1 MIQVDYGFYA
11 ETYCGTI
18 IPDKNALKQPII
30 KANSHLNQYMHQ
42 EPDETNLEM
51 VKLCLCEVA
60 ELIYQDDAMRQ
71 EHGGKLIQSENTDGY
86 SVTYVSP
93 EGGEDGISQTDRD
106 IYSTIRRYLSGTGLL
121 YLGV

>member
-1 MIQVDYGFYA
+1 MIQVDYEFYA
-11 ETYCGTI
+11 DTYCGTI

-60 ELIYQDDAMRQ
+60 ELIYQDDVMRQ
-71 EHGGKLIQSENTDGY
+71 EHGGKSIQSENTDGY
-86 SVTYVSP
+86 SVTYTSP
-93 EGGEDGISQTDRD
+93 EDGEDGISQTDRN
-106 IYSTIRRYLSGTGLL
+106 IYSAIRRYLSGTGLL

>member
-1 MIQVDYGFYA
+1 MILVDYEFYA

-18 IPDKNALKQPII
+18 IPDEKDLRQPII
-30 KANSHLNQYMHQ
+30 KAISHLNQYMHQ

-60 ELIYQDDAMRQ
+60 ELIYQDDAMRM
-71 EHGGKLIQSENTDGY
+71 EHGGKSIQSENTDGY
-86 SVTYVSP
+86 SVTYASP
-93 EGGEDGISQTDRD
+93 EDGADGISQTDRE
-106 IYSTIRRYLSGTGLL
+106 IYSVIRRYLSGTGLL

>member
-1 MIQVDYGFYA
+1 MIQVDYEFYA
-11 ETYCGTI
+11 DTYCGTI
-18 IPDKNALKQPII
+18 IPDKNALKQPIM
-30 KANSHLNQYMHQ
+30 KANSHLNQYMHH

-86 SVTYVSP
+86 SVTYTS

-106 IYSTIRRYLSGTGLL
+106 IYSAIRRYLSGTGLL

>member
-30 KANSHLNQYMHQ
+30 KANSHLNQYMHK

-86 SVTYVSP
+86 SVAYVSP
-93 EGGEDGISQTDRD
+93 EGGEDGISQTDRE
-106 IYSTIRRYLSGTGLL
+106 IYGVIRRYLSGTGLL

>member
-11 ETYCGTI
+11 DTYCGTI

-30 KANSHLNQYMHQ
+30 KANTYMHQ

-86 SVTYVSP
+86 SVTYASP
-93 EGGEDGISQTDRD
+93 EDGADGISQTDRE
-106 IYSTIRRYLSGTGLL
+106 IYGVIRRYLSGTGLL

>member
-86 SVTYVSP
+86 SVAYVSP
-93 EGGEDGISQTDRD
+93 EGGEDGISQTDRE
-106 IYSTIRRYLSGTGLL
+106 IYGVIRRYLSGTGLL

>member
-1 MIQVDYGFYA
+1 MIQVDYEFYA
-11 ETYCGTI
+11 DTYCGTI
-18 IPDKNALKQPII
+18 IGPKNALKQPII

-71 EHGGKLIQSENTDGY
+71 EHGGKSIQSENTDGY
-86 SVTYVSP
+86 SVTYTSS
-93 EGGEDGISQTDRD
+93 EDGEDGISQADRE
-106 IYSTIRRYLSGTGLL
+106 IYSAIRRYLSDTGLL